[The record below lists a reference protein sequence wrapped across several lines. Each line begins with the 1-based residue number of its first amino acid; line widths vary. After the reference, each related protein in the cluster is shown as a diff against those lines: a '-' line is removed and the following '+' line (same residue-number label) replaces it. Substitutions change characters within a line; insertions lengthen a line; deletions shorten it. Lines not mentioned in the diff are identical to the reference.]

1 MGMPAFREL
10 LRAVSDA
17 YRDRRGEIEEQAA
30 KMVEALGASSTVA
43 ADTEGLGEEILSSA
57 TTTIAGQFDQ
67 TYGGFGQTPKFPPAP
82 SIEFLLRMHLRGS
95 PLALEMAILTS
106 QMRRRGIYDHI
117 GGGFHRYAVD
127 RIWLVPHFE
136 KMLYDNAL
144 LASSYLHAWQ
154 ITARHATAR
163 SSSRRST
170 TCFGACSSRGEA
182 SPRLK
187 DADTDGSEGLT
198 YVWTPGELRD
208 ALEATEV
215 DAIERFY
222 GVEPDGNFEG
232 KSILHDIGAEN
243 VDPELL
249 AAARLKLRAVRDRRA
264 QPFLDD
270 KVVVAW
276 NGLALAALA
285 EAGVKLGRQDYLD
298 AAHELAGFLLG
309 ETATPDGR
317 LLRTWRNGSANV
329 PGYVEDYANV
339 AHGLLELHAAT
350 GDPSYLHEARR
361 LADVAIELFVDAENG
376 GFFFAAH
383 DSEALIVRKKELDD
397 HPTPSGNS
405 MMASVL
411 LRLGRVFGDGRYEQE
426 ALGALGVA
434 RRLLEQA
441 PSAVGFLLGALE
453 FQLSPSREIA
463 IVGAAD
469 DERTVALRRAALA
482 RYAPNSV
489 VASGTGND
497 DAVPLLAGKGLLDG
511 APAAYVCQNFACLA
525 PTSDPVELED
535 ALGAAAIREL

>member
-1 MGMPAFREL
+1 
-10 LRAVSDA
+10 
-17 YRDRRGEIEEQAA
+17 
-30 KMVEALGASSTVA
+30 MVEALGASSTVA

-95 PLALEMAILTS
+95 PLALEMAILTLD
-106 QMRRRGIYDHI
+106 QMAAGGIYDHI

-154 ITARHATAR
+154 ITGTPRYREVVEQTLDYLL
-163 SSSRRST
+163 RRMLVP
-170 TCFGACSSRGEA
+170 GGGIA
-182 SPRLK
+182 SAE